1 MRRRG
6 KRDRSCPGKWESM
19 KKIIRKAVMAVRVWW
34 AIVSRPIYVG
44 KRLEANLRAL
54 TAVSI
59 VCIVLGL
66 VLAVVNIAT
75 SQDIMLL
82 AAFFTSL
89 AGAGC
94 AYYAGVRKKREIAIL
109 FPTVFCAVM
118 FTVYAVTGA
127 GEGAAILWSLLLP
140 IGMCYFV
147 SVKYGT
153 LLSAY
158 HSLLFMLIF
167 YTPLGQ
173 KTAMYYSDTFSARF
187 PILFITLSV
196 FTGMAMFQY
205 HRNALLEID
214 YTEELNAEVARQT
227 AVAEERSRRLEQM
240 SFQTIQTLAHAIDA
254 KDPYTRGHSTRVS
267 QHAVMIAEELGWDR
281 ERVNDLRYAALLHD
295 IGKIG
300 VPDSILNKPTRLTDV
315 EFGIIKSHT
324 TMGGDILRD
333 RTAIR
338 AAEDVARSHHERY
351 DGKGYPRGL
360 RGEEITEEARI
371 VAIADAFD
379 AMRSNRIYR
388 RACADDYIRRE
399 LKEGRG
405 RQFDPHFTDV
415 FLSLWDRGLL
425 ELEADEDNAEG
436 GSLEASSALLK
447 QVMESFAAQNAA
459 DDIDLTTGI
468 LRRAVGE
475 AAIAKALQEESGC
488 FALLDMDNLKKINDT
503 YGHPAGDR
511 ALKLVGDTLAANSE
525 NGICCRLG
533 GDEFVLLM
541 KSVTQE
547 EAEARLR
554 RIIDG
559 FAAKKDADVEI
570 TDASLSAGAVMCTPA
585 DTYAAVFSKADK
597 ALYHVKQNGK
607 NGCDFYREEAEA
619 AGNEKIDT
627 DRLVSGLKNSG
638 SYRGALDVE
647 YRQFTKLYEYVTNLE
662 RRFAH
667 PFKLV
672 LIELEAAE
680 GAGEQPEALEK
691 AMYYMDRSIRQ
702 TIRNVDVVTRY
713 SKRQYLVI
721 LVGADL
727 EGVNIVVDRI
737 FRGYYKMSGSGV
749 YSPFYMII
757 PEAHDEADSRSET

>member
-1 MRRRG
+1 
-6 KRDRSCPGKWESM
+6 M
-19 KKIIRKAVMAVRVWW
+19 KKIIRKGVMAVKVWW

-59 VCIVLGL
+59 VCVVLGL
-66 VLAVVNIAT
+66 VLAAVNIAMG
-75 SQDIMLL
+75 QDIMLF
-82 AAFFTSL
+82 AAILTAL

-94 AYYAGVRKKREIAIL
+94 AYSAIVLKKREIAIL
-109 FPTVFCAVM
+109 FPTLFCAVM

-127 GEGAAILWSLLLP
+127 GDGTAILWTLLLP

-153 LLSAY
+153 ILSVY
-158 HSLLFMLIF
+158 YSVLFMLIF
-167 YTPLGQ
+167 HTPLGQ
-173 KTAMYYSDTFSARF
+173 KTAMYYSAAFSARF

-214 YTEELNAEVARQT
+214 YTEELNEEVARQT

-267 QHAVMIAEELGWDR
+267 QHAVMIAEELGWDK

-333 RTAIR
+333 RTAVK

-360 RGEEITEEARI
+360 KGEEISEEARI

-399 LKEGRG
+399 LAEGRG

-425 ELEADEDNAEG
+425 NLEADEDDAGEEG
-436 GSLEASSALLK
+436 RMEASSALLQ
-447 QVMESFAAQNAA
+447 QVMESFVSQNAA
-459 DDIDLTTGI
+459 DDIDLTTGV

-488 FALLDMDNLKKINDT
+488 FVLLDMDNLKKINDT
-503 YGHPAGDR
+503 NGHPAGDR

-541 KSVTQE
+541 KNVSQE
-547 EAEARLR
+547 EAEARIRKIL
-554 RIIDG
+554 DE
-559 FAAKKDADVEI
+559 FDAKKNADVEI

-607 NGCDFYREEAEA
+607 NGCDFYRAEAESA
-619 AGNEKIDT
+619 ENERIDA

-662 RRFAH
+662 KRFAH

-680 GAGEQPEALEK
+680 GADDQPEALEK

-713 SKRQYLVI
+713 SRRQYLVI
-721 LVGADL
+721 LVGTDL

-757 PEAHDEADSRSET
+757 PEAHDEADSRNET